1 MQNLSPLT
9 LVDRCILRCWAEAV
23 ALGFPPKMGLAVH
36 DGITQA
42 ELEQWND
49 IRFLEWHA
57 EVSDRFQV
65 QSWCELYVAV
75 EAIRAEYGG
84 YIRIYGEEPWL

>member
-1 MQNLSPLT
+1 VQNLSPLT
-9 LVDRCILRCWAEAV
+9 LIDRCILRCWAEAV
-23 ALGFPPKMGLAVH
+23 ALGLPPKMGLAVH